1 MRISK
6 LILAAGLWA
15 SLGFSHLFA
24 EETLQLN
31 DTQSQLT
38 LADANVS
45 TDNSLNVNDLGFT
58 QADLQSDLSQK
69 DLDTRSDMLHIHQIL
84 GLTTEASLLAEFVG
98 GIATSNNVANGS
110 TDTSLV
116 STLGYTTLA
125 LYAATASFE
134 IFAPKPKNK
143 KNTGNTGTHESL
155 SWIHIP
161 LMIFVPLTGDML
173 DDRIA
178 NHQPLGNLGTVH
190 GVLATALLLTYTSSL
205 LVVTF

>member
-1 MRISK
+1 MRVSK
-6 LILAAGLWA
+6 LILAVVV
-15 SLGFSHLFA
+15 SLGFSPLYA
-24 EETLQLN
+24 EETLQLKDN
-31 DTQSQLT
+31 QPQLV

-45 TDNSLNVNDLGFT
+45 ADNSLNVSDLGFT

-84 GLTTEASLLAEFVG
+84 GLTTEASLLAEFVV
-98 GIATSNNVANGS
+98 GIATSNNVENGS

-134 IFAPKPKNK
+134 MFAPKPKNK
-143 KNTGNTGTHESL
+143 NKTGNTGTHEAL

-161 LMIFVPLTGDML
+161 LMILVPLTGDML

-205 LVVTF
+205 LVITF

>member
-1 MRISK
+1 MKKSK
-6 LILAAGLWA
+6 IILSMGLFVF
-15 SLGFSHLFA
+15 LVTPLFA

-31 DTQSQLT
+31 DTQPQLV
-38 LADANVS
+38 LADAGTAS
-45 TDNSLNVNDLGFT
+45 DNSLNVNDLGFT

-84 GLTTEASLLAEFVG
+84 GLTTEVSLLAEFVV
-98 GIATSNNVANGS
+98 GITTANNVENGS

-134 IFAPKPKNK
+134 MFAPKPKNK
-143 KNTGNTGTHESL
+143 KQTGNTGIHVAL
-155 SWIHIP
+155 SWIHLP
-161 LMIFVPLTGDML
+161 LMILVPLTGDML

-178 NHQPLGNLGTVH
+178 NNQPLGNLGTVH

-205 LVVTF
+205 IVITF

>member
-1 MRISK
+1 MQSRLF
-6 LILAAGLWA
+6 LITGILVFFV
-15 SLGFSHLFA
+15 FSPLFA
-24 EETLQLN
+24 EETLKLN
-31 DTQSQLT
+31 DAQPKLV
-38 LADANVS
+38 LADADVS

-84 GLTTEASLLAEFVG
+84 GLTTEVSLLAEFVV
-98 GIATSNNVANGS
+98 GITTSNNVAKGS

-116 STLGYTTLA
+116 TDLGYTTLA

-134 IFAPKPKNK
+134 MFAPKPKNK
-143 KNTGNTGTHESL
+143 KQTGNTGIHEAL

-161 LMIFVPLTGDML
+161 LMILVPLTGDML

-178 NHQPLGNLGTVH
+178 NNQPLGNFGTVH

-205 LVVTF
+205 LVITF

>member
-1 MRISK
+1 MKKSK
-6 LILAAGLWA
+6 IILSMGLFVF
-15 SLGFSHLFA
+15 LVTPLFA

-31 DTQSQLT
+31 DTQPQLV
-38 LADANVS
+38 LADAGTAS
-45 TDNSLNVNDLGFT
+45 DNSLNVNDLGFT

-84 GLTTEASLLAEFVG
+84 GLTTEVSLLAEFVV
-98 GIATSNNVANGS
+98 GITTANNVENGS

-134 IFAPKPKNK
+134 MFAPKPKNK
-143 KNTGNTGTHESL
+143 KQTGNTGIHVAL
-155 SWIHIP
+155 SWIHLP
-161 LMIFVPLTGDML
+161 LMILVPLTGDML

-178 NHQPLGNLGTVH
+178 NNQPLGNLGTVH
-190 GVLATALLLTYTSSL
+190 GVLATALLVTYTSSL
-205 LVVTF
+205 LVITF

>member
-1 MRISK
+1 VQSRLF
-6 LILAAGLWA
+6 LITAILV
-15 SLGFSHLFA
+15 SLGFSPIYA
-24 EETLQLN
+24 EEILQLKE
-31 DTQSQLT
+31 DQPQLV

-84 GLTTEASLLAEFVG
+84 GLTTEVSLLAEFVV
-98 GIATSNNVANGS
+98 GITTSNNVAKGS

-116 STLGYTTLA
+116 TDLGYTTLA

-134 IFAPKPKNK
+134 MFAPKPKNK
-143 KNTGNTGTHESL
+143 KKTGNTGTHEAL

-161 LMIFVPLTGDML
+161 LMILVPLTGDML

-205 LVVTF
+205 LVITF

>member
-1 MRISK
+1 M
-6 LILAAGLWA
+6 GLFVF
-15 SLGFSHLFA
+15 LVTPLFA

-31 DTQSQLT
+31 DTQPQLV
-38 LADANVS
+38 LADAGTAS
-45 TDNSLNVNDLGFT
+45 DNSLNVNDLGFT

-84 GLTTEASLLAEFVG
+84 GLTTEVSLLAEFVV
-98 GIATSNNVANGS
+98 GITTANNVENGS

-134 IFAPKPKNK
+134 MFAPKPKNK
-143 KNTGNTGTHESL
+143 KQTGNTGIHVAL
-155 SWIHIP
+155 SWIHLP
-161 LMIFVPLTGDML
+161 LMILVPLTGDML

-178 NHQPLGNLGTVH
+178 NNQPLGNLGTVH
-190 GVLATALLLTYTSSL
+190 GVLATVLLVTYTSSL
-205 LVVTF
+205 LVITF

>member
-1 MRISK
+1 MEKAKIV
-6 LILAAGLWA
+6 LMIGLLAFLAVP
-15 SLGFSHLFA
+15 LFA
-24 EETLQLN
+24 EETLQLKE
-31 DTQSQLT
+31 DQPQLV
-38 LADANVS
+38 LADADVVPDS
-45 TDNSLNVNDLGFT
+45 SLNANDLGFT

-84 GLTTEASLLAEFVG
+84 GLTTEASLLAEFVV
-98 GIATSNNVANGS
+98 GITTANNVDNGS

-134 IFAPKPKNK
+134 MFAPKPKNK
-143 KNTGNTGTHESL
+143 KQTGNTGIHVAL
-155 SWIHIP
+155 SWIHLP
-161 LMIFVPLTGDML
+161 LMILVPLTGDML

-178 NHQPLGNLGTVH
+178 NNQPLGNLGMVH

-205 LVVTF
+205 LVITF

>member
-1 MRISK
+1 M
-6 LILAAGLWA
+6 GLFVF
-15 SLGFSHLFA
+15 LVTPLFA

-31 DTQSQLT
+31 DTQPQLV
-38 LADANVS
+38 LADAGTAS
-45 TDNSLNVNDLGFT
+45 DNSLNVNDLGFT

-84 GLTTEASLLAEFVG
+84 GLTTEVSLLAEFVV
-98 GIATSNNVANGS
+98 GITTANNVENGS

-134 IFAPKPKNK
+134 MFAPKPKNK
-143 KNTGNTGTHESL
+143 KQTGNTGIHVAL
-155 SWIHIP
+155 SWIHLP
-161 LMIFVPLTGDML
+161 LMILVPLTGDML

-178 NHQPLGNLGTVH
+178 NNQPLGNLGTVH
-190 GVLATALLLTYTSSL
+190 GVLATALLVTYTSSL
-205 LVVTF
+205 LVITF